1 MKRSDAEHNHNQG
14 YKSIDVKTVCHIFK
28 QRKTMEEI
36 NQKTLTVRDQFA
48 ITAMQSLTPIYW
60 EVESEYENG
69 EALIKCQA
77 ETAYQMA
84 DAMMEA
90 RNK

>member
-1 MKRSDAEHNHNQG
+1 MTRSDAERNHNAG
-14 YKSIDVKTVCHIFK
+14 YKSIEGQNYLSHFQTAE
-28 QRKTMEEI
+28 TLEEI
-36 NQKTLTVRDQFA
+36 NQKTLTVRDQS
-48 ITAMQSLTPIYW
+48 AMQSLTPIYW

>member
-1 MKRSDAEHNHNQG
+1 MKRSDAEHIHNQG
-14 YKSIDVKTVCHIFK
+14 YKSIDGQNCLSHFQTAE
-28 QRKTMEEI
+28 TLEEI
-36 NQKTLTVRDQFA
+36 NQKTLTIRDQFA
-48 ITAMQSLTPIYW
+48 IAAMQSLTSIYW
-60 EVESEYENG
+60 ETASEYENG

-84 DAMMEA
+84 DAMLEA